1 MMMLH
6 ISHHKEGRH
15 MKRLLIATAAALA
28 LLCPLPAAEVV
39 TLDQALECAKVNNV
53 DLAVAQV
60 TLERTLRNSSITAS
74 LIPDISIKGGVTW
87 DDASI
92 IDGTPG
98 TIGSNAYIGI
108 SMDIGSDIITDASL
122 KSLQKDGALLDYML
136 SAENVEQ
143 AVVTAYWNLALCED
157 SLESARLTLESASR
171 TLDSIQERY
180 DNGMADELELGT
192 AQLDV
197 LQYEGQ
203 VASYESQ
210 CRLAVI
216 ALCALTGIEDMDITT
231 QDVPDI
237 PDLELPDAETLMQ
250 RAQSGNLTI
259 RSLHND
265 VDIARATSADAKA
278 TNQLPSITI
287 SAGYDLGPTMPVSS
301 FDSYKTD
308 RASVSVGFTIPI
320 SSWIPGSAGSNAVKD
335 SQDGER
341 IAKLELQ
348 AGYDDPYY
356 SIEEGLA
363 TFEQSTRA
371 LQVARGGMELAG
383 STFDL
388 VQERYENGYCTLDE
402 LDDAR
407 RELLEADLAQT
418 RAEVDRVL
426 ALSGLSYDIGMDV
439 ESIMDTYSLEE

>member
-1 MMMLH
+1 
-6 ISHHKEGRH
+6 
-15 MKRLLIATAAALA
+15 
-28 LLCPLPAAEVV
+28 
-39 TLDQALECAKVNNV
+39 
-53 DLAVAQV
+53 
-60 TLERTLRNSSITAS
+60 
-74 LIPDISIKGGVTW
+74 
-87 DDASI
+87 
-92 IDGTPG
+92 
-98 TIGSNAYIGI
+98 
-108 SMDIGSDIITDASL
+108 
-122 KSLQKDGALLDYML
+122 
-136 SAENVEQ
+136 
-143 AVVTAYWNLALCED
+143 
-157 SLESARLTLESASR
+157 
-171 TLDSIQERY
+171 
-180 DNGMADELELGT
+180 
-192 AQLDV
+192 
-197 LQYEGQ
+197 
-203 VASYESQ
+203 
-210 CRLAVI
+210 
-216 ALCALTGIEDMDITT
+216 
-231 QDVPDI
+231 
-237 PDLELPDAETLMQ
+237 MQ

-278 TNQLPSITI
+278 TNQLPSLTI
-287 SAGYDLGPTMPVSS
+287 SAGYDLGPTVPVSS

-308 RASVSVGFTIPI
+308 RVSVSVGFTIPI

-348 AGYDDPYY
+348 AGYDDLYY

-418 RAEVDRVL
+418 RAEVDRIL

-439 ESIMDTYSLEE
+439 ESIIDTYSLEE

>member
-1 MMMLH
+1 
-6 ISHHKEGRH
+6 

-87 DDASI
+87 DGASI

-265 VDIARATSADAKA
+265 VDIARATSAAAA
-278 TNQLPSITI
+278 TMERRSTVFFMIGVIQNLKVNI
-287 SAGYDLGPTMPVSS
+287 SKY
-301 FDSYKTD
+301 
-308 RASVSVGFTIPI
+308 
-320 SSWIPGSAGSNAVKD
+320 
-335 SQDGER
+335 
-341 IAKLELQ
+341 
-348 AGYDDPYY
+348 
-356 SIEEGLA
+356 
-363 TFEQSTRA
+363 
-371 LQVARGGMELAG
+371 
-383 STFDL
+383 
-388 VQERYENGYCTLDE
+388 
-402 LDDAR
+402 
-407 RELLEADLAQT
+407 
-418 RAEVDRVL
+418 
-426 ALSGLSYDIGMDV
+426 
-439 ESIMDTYSLEE
+439 

>member
-1 MMMLH
+1 
-6 ISHHKEGRH
+6 

-87 DDASI
+87 DGASI

-108 SMDIGSDIITDASL
+108 SMDIGSDIITDAAL
-122 KSLQKDGALLDYML
+122 KSLQKEGALLDYML

-143 AVVTAYWNLALCED
+143 AVTTAYWNLALCEG
-157 SLESARLTLESASR
+157 SLESARLTLESASM

-216 ALCALTGIEDMDITT
+216 ARYRGHGHH
-231 QDVPDI
+231 
-237 PDLELPDAETLMQ
+237 DAG
-250 RAQSGNLTI
+250 RA
-259 RSLHND
+259 RH
-265 VDIARATSADAKA
+265 
-278 TNQLPSITI
+278 
-287 SAGYDLGPTMPVSS
+287 
-301 FDSYKTD
+301 
-308 RASVSVGFTIPI
+308 
-320 SSWIPGSAGSNAVKD
+320 PGSGTAGCRD
-335 SQDGER
+335 SHAEGTER
-341 IAKLELQ
+341 EP
-348 AGYDDPYY
+348 DH
-356 SIEEGLA
+356 
-363 TFEQSTRA
+363 T
-371 LQVARGGMELAG
+371 VA
-383 STFDL
+383 
-388 VQERYENGYCTLDE
+388 
-402 LDDAR
+402 
-407 RELLEADLAQT
+407 AQ
-418 RAEVDRVL
+418 
-426 ALSGLSYDIGMDV
+426 
-439 ESIMDTYSLEE
+439 